1 MEFGVLMSKKLSVI
15 VCGWHYSYKFYED
28 LISQKIPKDWEVD
41 FFVVSHRH
49 PENENVI
56 KEKEGVRNYI
66 GESNDDLFLYLDRVL
81 YETPITE
88 KDLVDLGWTYIEK
101 PNTYGDMVVFNQW
114 SEDYDYNEYDLILL
128 THDDN
133 MILSDSLL
141 VDTIEKDI
149 ELYKPIVESRY
160 GMNKQQFKLELV
172 KNNYDDWYFL
182 ENGFSEYIPKAIM
195 PRGSFSFYKKIII
208 DLLPDNKF
216 EFDNIELTRV
226 GKTDSPTDLSGL
238 AEWNTSGGNLRNF
251 FLERLPNLELVD
263 RTRWYSN
270 TKRVSKYCIEG
281 ERGLISN
288 NQTSEHHYYD
298 SVKKLFGV

>member
-28 LISQKIPKDWEVD
+28 LISQKIPNDWEVD

-56 KEKEGVRNYI
+56 KEKEDVRNYI
-66 GESNDDLFLYLDRVL
+66 GESSDDLFLYFDRVL

-114 SEDYDYNEYDLILL
+114 SEDYDYNEYDLFLL

-133 MILSDSLL
+133 MILSDSIL

-172 KNNYDDWYFL
+172 RNNYDDWYF
-182 ENGFSEYIPKAIM
+182 
-195 PRGSFSFYKKIII
+195 
-208 DLLPDNKF
+208 
-216 EFDNIELTRV
+216 
-226 GKTDSPTDLSGL
+226 
-238 AEWNTSGGNLRNF
+238 
-251 FLERLPNLELVD
+251 
-263 RTRWYSN
+263 
-270 TKRVSKYCIEG
+270 
-281 ERGLISN
+281 
-288 NQTSEHHYYD
+288 
-298 SVKKLFGV
+298 